1 MYTICNATIPD
12 IPLIRELVFQVWP
25 QTYRGLLS
33 DAQIDYML
41 EMMYSETSLREQIE
55 QGSRFIIIEEEGAPV
70 GYAAFQEME
79 PSIFKLHKIYVLP
92 SQQGKG
98 TGRYMIDYITG
109 EISKEGATALQLQVN
124 KKNRARYFYE
134 KLGFQIVREFKVDIG
149 NGYFMD
155 DYLMELTLPSKAEVL
170 NAKL

>member
-1 MYTICNATIPD
+1 MYTIRNATITD

-41 EMMYSETSLREQIE
+41 EMMYSETSLREQME
-55 QGSRFIIIEEEGAPV
+55 DGSRFIIIDEDSKPV
-70 GYAAFQEME
+70 GYAAFQEIE

-98 TGRYMIDYITG
+98 TGRYMIEYITG
-109 EISKEGATALQLQVN
+109 EIAKEGASALQLQVN
-124 KKNRARYFYE
+124 KRNRARYFYE
-134 KLGFQIVREFKVDIG
+134 KLGFRLVREFKVDIG
-149 NGYFMD
+149 SGYYMD
-155 DYLMELTLPSKAEVL
+155 DYLMELSLPSVNEK
-170 NAKL
+170 NKS

>member
-1 MYTICNATIPD
+1 MYTIRNATIPD

-55 QGSRFIIIEEEGAPV
+55 QGSRFIIIEEENVPV

-98 TGRYMIDYITG
+98 TGRYMIDYITS
-109 EISKEGATALQLQVN
+109 EISKEDATALQLQVN

-134 KLGFQIVREFKVDIG
+134 KLGFRILREFKVDIG

-155 DYLMELTLPSKAEVL
+155 DYLMELTLPSKSRST
-170 NAKL
+170 KR